1 MQTNHPT
8 RRDFLFLTGL
18 AAASRLRPQSPAN
31 SPAPLRGLMLDAA
44 RVPEPLPHYRRVID
58 FCAEWQLNALQ
69 FRIADDQ
76 GCALRF
82 SSTPDLLFH
91 NHAFAPEQIHDLALY
106 ARTRGVDLIPE
117 LESFGH
123 TGFITRSPRYAH
135 LLDDDPK
142 LSSEFTGIIPVHP
155 ETLPLFS
162 KLYREIAAVFQS
174 PYLHGGCDEV
184 NWGGSA
190 LSRKALQ
197 TKPRYKIWAEYLN
210 SLNDLATGLGKQFIV
225 WADMVVHKEPRILP
239 QLNKSIILMD
249 WNYTETSSAKLQ
261 RTLAKIRANG
271 SRAIGAP
278 ALISYRVGPRAGS
291 NQLANIDAFA
301 DAYLASKDP
310 ASLGVIL
317 TNWVPT
323 RYIQNSIW
331 DGFAYAA
338 VAFSQGTNAARTSAF
353 QRFVEKHYGATWNHD
368 WEEAFHLIYAAAPQV
383 HEPNSPPDEVPLRV
397 PWSSDE
403 QLGKVLS
410 HPSSGPNPFT
420 QLNSLLDQLQ
430 KQVSRNLADFKSV
443 ALTVSYLEQ
452 VYWRENILSKKPLTR
467 EEAASLINDIANRD
481 RLLAEAISKD
491 WDQGRFPDSTAKS
504 NPLFGF
510 QPKDQL
516 VFQFQRAAD
525 YSASLASHP
534 DRFFQLL
541 TAN

>member
-1 MQTNHPT
+1 
-8 RRDFLFLTGL
+8 
-18 AAASRLRPQSPAN
+18 
-31 SPAPLRGLMLDAA
+31 MLDAA